1 MERLSAHFTLS
12 ELTATSHG
20 PNYPGRT
27 EIEAL
32 RALAVN
38 VLEPIRAGV
47 ALAVHV
53 NSGYR
58 SPAVNAAVGGAAGSQ
73 HLRGE
78 AADIWVSGLTPAEL
92 ATRIV
97 ALGVPFDQL
106 IVEPSWVHVSYR
118 EGHNRGQMLRKV
130 GNVYSSWVPNA
141 SP

>member
-1 MERLSAHFTLS
+1 MERLSPHFTLS

-38 VLEPIRAGV
+38 VLEPIRV
-47 ALAVHV
+47 ALGLAVHV
-53 NSGYR
+53 NSAFR
-58 SPAVNAAVGGAAGSQ
+58 SPEVNAAVGGAPGSQ
-73 HLRGE
+73 HLHGE

-97 ALGVPFDQL
+97 RLGVPFDQL

-118 EGHNRGQMLRKV
+118 EGRNRGQMLRGV
-130 GNVYSSWVPNA
+130 GNVYSSWVP
-141 SP
+141 S